1 MGFIESINSFFQR
14 SDRGQFCS
22 QPHNPVVRKIE
33 FKQRDTLDRNCE
45 IEQLGDRAFYIKSN
59 VVPLFL
65 LLLSFFLI
73 VGTIES
79 DIHFFSIL

>member
-33 FKQRDTLDRNCE
+33 FKQRDTL
-45 IEQLGDRAFYIKSN
+45 EQLGDRAFYIKSN

>member
-1 MGFIESINSFFQR
+1 MGLIESINSFFQR
-14 SDRGQFCS
+14 SDNGQFCS

-33 FKQRDTLDRNCE
+33 FKQRDTL
-45 IEQLGDRAFYIKSN
+45 EQLGDRAFYIKSN